1 MSVKVI
7 KGKKAN
13 VLRGECVACGACVNV
28 CPVDAITS
36 YKGIPAQINYA
47 RCVGC
52 PKCSVACPAYA
63 INMEMGR

>member
-7 KGKKAN
+7 KSKKAN

-28 CPVDAITS
+28 CPVDAITI
-36 YKGIPAQINYA
+36 YKGITAQINYA

-52 PKCSVACPAYA
+52 SKCSVVCPAYA